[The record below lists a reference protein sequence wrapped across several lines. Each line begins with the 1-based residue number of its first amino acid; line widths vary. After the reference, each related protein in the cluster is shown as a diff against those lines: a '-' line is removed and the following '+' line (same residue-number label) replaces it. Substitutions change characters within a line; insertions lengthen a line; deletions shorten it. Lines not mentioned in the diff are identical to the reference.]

1 MESRDGVDR
10 GVGFGR
16 NVATIVIAAV
26 LVCAAAQ
33 LARSVLAPLA
43 AALFI
48 TGVVWPAQKWLQSW
62 LPRLAALAITIL
74 FTTMICLAFAS
85 LAAWAFGRVGQFL
98 VADAARYQAY
108 YERAVMWLDG
118 HGIEIAGLWA
128 EHFNV
133 GWLLRAMQY
142 VTGRANS
149 LLSFWLI
156 ALVYVVLGLIEIDDI
171 RRRIDRLENRTAAR
185 VLLDGSTATAS
196 KFRKYLLVRTQMS
209 IVTGLLVGLF
219 AGVTGL
225 PFAFEWG
232 AIAFVLNYIPFI
244 GPFIATLFP
253 TLLAMTQFE
262 SWPAVFGT
270 FACLNIIQFV
280 VGSYVEPRVAGAT
293 VSISPFV
300 VLLAIFLWTFLWGLF
315 GTFIGVPITLAIL
328 TFCGEHPSTRWIAE
342 LLGGP
347 AEDKP
352 AQL

>member
-1 MESRDGVDR
+1 MESREGI
-10 GVGFGR
+10 GFGR
-16 NVATIVIAAV
+16 SVATLVVAAV
-26 LVCAAAQ
+26 LVCAAAS
-33 LARSVLAPLA
+33 LARSVFEPLA

-48 TGVVWPAQKWLQSW
+48 MGIVWPAQKWLQSR
-62 LPRLAALAITIL
+62 LPKLAALAITIL
-74 FTTMICLAFAS
+74 FTTLICLAFAS
-85 LAAWAFGRVGQFL
+85 VAAWAFGRVGHFL
-98 VADAARYQAY
+98 VADAARYQAF

-118 HGIEIAGLWA
+118 HGVEIAGLWA

-133 GWLLRAMQY
+133 SWLLGAMQY

-156 ALVYVVLGLIEIDDI
+156 AIVYVVLGLIEIDDF

-185 VLLDGSTATAS
+185 VLLEGSAATAA

-209 IVTGLLVGLF
+209 IVTGVLVGLF
-219 AGVTGL
+219 AGITGL

-232 AIAFVLNYIPFI
+232 VIAFVLNYIPFI

-262 SWPAVFGT
+262 SWPAVFGI

-280 VGSYVEPRVAGAT
+280 VGSYIEPRVAGAS
-293 VSISPFV
+293 VSISPLV
-300 VLLAIFLWTFLWGLF
+300 VLFAIFLWTFLWGLF
-315 GTFIGVPITLAIL
+315 GTFIGVPIMLAIL

-347 AEDKP
+347 VEAKS
-352 AQL
+352 AQP

>member
-1 MESRDGVDR
+1 VSRDGTEH

-16 NVATIVIAAV
+16 SVATLVIAAV

-33 LARSVLAPLA
+33 LARSVFAPLA

-48 TGVVWPAQKWLQSW
+48 MGIVWPAQRWLQSW
-62 LPRLAALAITIL
+62 LPKLAAVAIVIL
-74 FTTMICLAFAS
+74 FTTMICLVVAS

-98 VADAARYQAY
+98 VADAARYQVLY
-108 YERAVMWLDG
+108 QRAVTWLDG
-118 HGIEIAGLWA
+118 HGVEIAGLWA
-128 EHFNV
+128 QHFNL
-133 GWLLRAMQY
+133 GWLLRATQY

-171 RRRIDRLENRTAAR
+171 KRRIDKLENRTAAR
-185 VLLDGSTATAS
+185 VLLEGSAATAS

-219 AGVTGL
+219 AGATGL

-262 SWPAVFGT
+262 SWPAVLGT

-280 VGSYVEPRVAGAT
+280 VGSYVEPRVAGAS

-300 VLLAIFLWTFLWGLF
+300 VLLAIFLWTFLWGLW

-352 AQL
+352 VQS